1 MHNKEPN
8 KNTNN
13 EENTSQVTDKVL
25 PEPEDARAIANI
37 LKAVGVESFDTR
49 VVAQLVE
56 FVYKYIGEVLELS
69 KTFAQYAQREDIK
82 QDDVKLAISSLLSKS
97 FTQPPSRDV
106 LLQLC
111 RERNAVPLPA
121 VETYVGIQLP
131 PKEFQLTT
139 RNYQLKR
146 KTTTESLA
154 SQELSETTG
163 NTSVGESSSQ
173 RNQVEFSTMDTSE

>member
-1 MHNKEPN
+1 MKNFNDEEHN
-8 KNTNN
+8 
-13 EENTSQVTDKVL
+13 SQLTDEVL
-25 PEPEDARAIANI
+25 PEPEDARVIANI

-69 KTFAQYAQREDIK
+69 KTFAQYAEREDIR

-111 RERNAVPLPA
+111 RERNAVPLP
-121 VETYVGIQLP
+121 VVDTYVGIQLP

-146 KTTTESLA
+146 KTTTESVA
-154 SQELSETTG
+154 SQELSEATG
-163 NTSVGESSSQ
+163 NISIGESSLQPNEEES
-173 RNQVEFSTMDTSE
+173 NTMNT